1 MKYLLIM
8 ALQVFSHSPQT
19 IEASAECSNIANVV
33 FKIESRIVCVPS
45 DVIFRGGF
53 E

>member
-1 MKYLLIM
+1 MIYLILAI
-8 ALQVFSHSPQT
+8 QIFSHEPMQV
-19 IEASAECSNIANVV
+19 EASAECSNIANVV
-33 FKIESRIVCVPS
+33 YKLETKIVCVPS